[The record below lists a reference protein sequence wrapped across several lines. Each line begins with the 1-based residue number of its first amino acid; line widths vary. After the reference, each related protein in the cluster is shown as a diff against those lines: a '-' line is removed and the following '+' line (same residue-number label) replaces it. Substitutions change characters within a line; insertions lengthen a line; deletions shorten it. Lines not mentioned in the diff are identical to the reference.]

1 VERAN
6 VLIFFAIKK
15 ILEDQSKGKWT
26 EELPR
31 VVWSQNTSVSRA
43 KNFTPFKLLY
53 GEELVTSKEIKLY
66 SVRIRPE
73 AIYSP
78 TEVESKDLLEAE

>member
-1 VERAN
+1 VERTN

-31 VVWSQNTSVSRA
+31 VVWSQNTSVSRT
-43 KNFTPFKLLY
+43 KNFMPFKLLY

-66 SVRIRPE
+66 SARIRSE